1 MKGYK
6 VPSALVLPNVVSIV
20 LLQSLAAVS
29 HRLAQEH
36 LMIKEQ
42 PDFSADNAGV
52 IRVIERENSTTDS
65 AGPSAPRPNDGD
77 LAAAGVTS

>member
-1 MKGYK
+1 
-6 VPSALVLPNVVSIV
+6 
-20 LLQSLAAVS
+20 
-29 HRLAQEH
+29 
-36 LMIKEQ
+36 MIKEQ